1 MSKILEHLKR
11 LREHEKK
18 QAHLGLSKAEREENK
33 QLERIEAH
41 HKTVEQARENCN
53 VDDPS
58 EVARYHAFRLKME
71 MIRRRDQARLERF
84 QTKVDQSRDK
94 LTEKVKETRTLETLI
109 ENRADAEAAEKARKD
124 GATLDELGI
133 QGWKRKTA

>member
-18 QAHLGLSKAEREENK
+18 QAHLGLSKAEREEQR
-33 QLERIEAH
+33 QLERMEAH
-41 HKTVEQARENCN
+41 QKTVEEVRENCQ
-53 VDDPS
+53 VDDPA

-71 MIRRRDQARLERF
+71 MVRRRDEARLERC

-109 ENRADAEAAEKARKD
+109 ENRAEAEAAEKAKKD

>member
-18 QAHLGLSKAEREENK
+18 QARLGLSKAEREE
-33 QLERIEAH
+33 QRQIERIEAH
-41 HKTVEQARENCN
+41 HKTVAEVRENCRI
-53 VDDPS
+53 DDPA

-71 MIRRRDQARLERF
+71 MVRRRNEARLERC
-84 QTKVDQSRDK
+84 QVKVDQTRDK

-109 ENRADAEAAEKARKD
+109 ENRQEAEAAEKARKD